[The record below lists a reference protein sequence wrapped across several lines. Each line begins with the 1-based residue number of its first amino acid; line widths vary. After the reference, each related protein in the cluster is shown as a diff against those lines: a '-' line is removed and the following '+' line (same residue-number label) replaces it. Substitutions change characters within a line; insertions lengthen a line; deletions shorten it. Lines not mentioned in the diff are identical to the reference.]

1 MTHRMRCSN
10 SGPLRATNW
19 AVLSTMLLM
28 SGGGCSTPL
37 TVAGALD
44 GTTVCAVC
52 PGTTL
57 TERTSFIAA
66 ALNEQETPTTDAT
79 QNMIGDIAEQTPL
92 GRVGTPADVARTVAF
107 LASAEADYTTGVA
120 LLVAGGIQM

>member
-37 TVAGALD
+37 TVAGAPD

-52 PGTTL
+52 PGTTA
-57 TERTSFIAA
+57 SDI
-66 ALNEQETPTTDAT
+66 TP
-79 QNMIGDIAEQTPL
+79 
-92 GRVGTPADVARTVAF
+92 
-107 LASAEADYTTGVA
+107 
-120 LLVAGGIQM
+120 